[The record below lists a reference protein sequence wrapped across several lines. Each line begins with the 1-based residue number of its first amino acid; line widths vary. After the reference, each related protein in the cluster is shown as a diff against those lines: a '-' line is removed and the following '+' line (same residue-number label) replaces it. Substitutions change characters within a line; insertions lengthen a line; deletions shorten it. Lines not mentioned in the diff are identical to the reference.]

1 MSTDARIIECP
12 CGFVL
17 EGATTDEV
25 IDAAQGHAREAHELE
40 LSTEAALSMARPA

>member
-12 CGFVL
+12 CGVVL

-25 IDAAQGHAREAHELE
+25 VDAAQGHSREAHELE
-40 LSTEAALSMARPA
+40 LSREAALSMARPA